1 MRYICPTRTAPRC
14 PKINK
19 NIKEVYEKY
28 KDKGLNVLAISF
40 DGNKTAWKSALKKL
54 KMPWEQLIE
63 VNGTNSDLAKA
74 YQIYGIPYGILLD
87 SEGTIIA
94 VGLHA
99 QSLEEL
105 LLKEGLK

>member
-1 MRYICPTRTAPRC
+1 M
-14 PKINK
+14 
-19 NIKEVYEKY
+19 EKC
-28 KDKGLNVLAISF
+28 VE
-40 DGNKTAWKSALKKL
+40 KTEK
-54 KMPWEQLIE
+54 PWEQLIE

-94 VGLHA
+94 VRLHA
-99 QSLEEL
+99 QSLEEF

>member
-1 MRYICPTRTAPRC
+1 MLFVDFWASWCSPCRADIPH
-14 PKINK
+14 
-19 NIKEVYEKY
+19 IKEVYEKY

-40 DGNKTAWKSALKKL
+40 DSNKAAWKSAVKKL

-63 VNGTNSDLAKA
+63 LNGTNSDL
-74 YQIYGIPYGILLD
+74 GIPYGILLD

-94 VGLHA
+94 VRLHA
-99 QSLEEL
+99 QSLEEF

>member
-1 MRYICPTRTAPRC
+1 
-14 PKINK
+14 
-19 NIKEVYEKY
+19 
-28 KDKGLNVLAISF
+28 
-40 DGNKTAWKSALKKL
+40 
-54 KMPWEQLIE
+54 MPWEQLIE

-99 QSLEEL
+99 QSLENCC
-105 LLKEGLK
+105 

>member
-1 MRYICPTRTAPRC
+1 M
-14 PKINK
+14 
-19 NIKEVYEKY
+19 
-28 KDKGLNVLAISF
+28 
-40 DGNKTAWKSALKKL
+40 
-54 KMPWEQLIE
+54 
-63 VNGTNSDLAKA
+63 NGTNSDLAKA